1 MTPPTT
7 RPDPFSTLI
16 EVGTALCRTLRLH
29 ELLAAMMERVRE
41 VLDAEAC
48 SVMLVDEP
56 SGTLR
61 WEVALGEG
69 SGKLQTLSVPIGQ
82 GISGGVAATGE
93 AVRIEDAQTD
103 PRWIGRR
110 FDETTGF
117 TTHSIL
123 CVPIR
128 TRDRII
134 GVIQVL
140 NRRGWPFTEDDQR
153 LLEAL
158 ASMGAVA
165 IENARLYETL
175 EDKVRER
182 TAALTRT
189 LEELRDTQAQLVQSE
204 KMAALGD
211 LVAGVAHEINT
222 PLGAIASNT
231 DLVARSLAKIKEALA
246 DPTQPDRAR
255 GYVEKATGMAEVSRT
270 ACRRIDEIVRS
281 LRNFARLDEAERKP
295 ADLHEGLDSTL
306 TLLTHLT
313 KNRITVHREYGALPQ
328 VLCYPNQLN
337 QVFLNVLV
345 NAAQAIE
352 GPGEITI
359 RTRFVPAADATGPA
373 ARGSKGSAVVEISD
387 TGCGIPPG
395 NLKRIFDPG
404 FTTKGVGVGTGLGLA
419 ISYRIIANHQ
429 GRIEVES
436 EVGKG
441 TTFRIILPVGGEMAE
456 HQEGAHA
463 PRTRD

>member
-1 MTPPTT
+1 VSDAQHPAPP
-7 RPDPFSTLI
+7 RADPFSILL
-16 EVGTALCRTLRLH
+16 EVGTALCGTLHLR

-56 SGTLR
+56 SRTLR

-69 SGKLQTLSVPIGQ
+69 AGKLQTLSVPLGQ
-82 GISGGVAATGE
+82 GISGGVAATGT
-93 AVRIEDAQTD
+93 AIRIEDAQHD
-103 PRWIGRR
+103 PRWIGRSY
-110 FDETTGF
+110 DATTGF
-117 TTHSIL
+117 TTRSIL
-123 CVPIR
+123 CVPIHAH
-128 TRDRII
+128 DRVI

-140 NRRGWPFTEDDQR
+140 NRRGGPFTDDDQR

-165 IENARLYETL
+165 IENARLYEHL
-175 EDKVRER
+175 EEKVQER

-189 LEELRDTQAQLVQSE
+189 LAELRETQAQLVQSE

-222 PLGAIASNT
+222 PLGAVASNT
-231 DLVARSLAKIKEALA
+231 DLVARAVARVKEMVA
-246 DPTQPDRAR
+246 DPAQAEKVR
-255 GYVEKATGMAEVSRT
+255 GFLDKAAGMADVSRE
-270 ACRRIDEIVRS
+270 ACRRINEIVRS
-281 LRNFARLDEAERKP
+281 LRNFARLDEAERKA

-306 TLLTHLT
+306 TLVAHLL
-313 KNRITVHREYGALPQ
+313 KNRVTVHRDYGPLPQ

-337 QVFLNVLV
+337 QVFLNILV

-352 GPGEITI
+352 GAGEIRI
-359 RTRFVPAADATGPA
+359 RTRVVPAGGA
-373 ARGSKGSAVVEISD
+373 AGSVVVEITDS
-387 TGCGIPPG
+387 GAGIPPQIL
-395 NLKRIFDPG
+395 NKIFDPG

-419 ISYRIIANHQ
+419 ICYRIVANHQ
-429 GRIEVES
+429 GRIEVDS

-441 TTFRIILPVGGEMAE
+441 STFRIILPLETSPTPLPAAA
-456 HQEGAHA
+456 GA
-463 PRTRD
+463 

>member
-1 MTPPTT
+1 MTPSVP

-48 SVMLVDEP
+48 SVMLVDQP
-56 SGTLR
+56 SRTLR

-82 GISGGVAATGE
+82 GISGRVAATGE
-93 AVRIEDAQTD
+93 AVRIEDAQSD
-103 PRWIGRR
+103 PRWVGRR
-110 FDETTGF
+110 FDDTTGF
-117 TTHSIL
+117 TTRSIL

-128 TRDRII
+128 TREQVI

-140 NRRGWPFTEDDQR
+140 NRRGGPFTEDDQR

-222 PLGAIASNT
+222 PLGAVASNT
-231 DLVARSLAKIKEALA
+231 DLVARSLAKMKAALA
-246 DPTQPDRAR
+246 DAAQLDQAR
-255 GYVEKATGMAEVSRT
+255 GYVDKAAGMAEVSRE
-270 ACRRIDEIVRS
+270 ACRRIDAIVRS
-281 LRNFARLDEAERKP
+281 LRNFARLDEAERKA

-306 TLLTHLT
+306 TLVTHLT
-313 KNRITVHREYGALPQ
+313 KNRITVHRDYGALPQ
-328 VLCYPNQLN
+328 ILCYPNQLN
-337 QVFLNVLV
+337 QVFLNLLV

-359 RTRFVPAADATGPA
+359 RTHFVPAAPDDEGAA
-373 ARGSKGSAVVEISD
+373 ARGPTGPVIVEICD
-387 TGCGIPPG
+387 TGCGIPPEH
-395 NLKRIFDPG
+395 LKRIFDPG

-419 ISYRIIANHQ
+419 ICYRIIANHQ
-429 GRIEVES
+429 GTIDVES
-436 EVGKG
+436 AVGRG
-441 TTFRIILPVGGEMAE
+441 TTFRIVLPVGMKS
-456 HQEGAHA
+456 
-463 PRTRD
+463 